1 MARGPIG
8 FYYKDSIIWVAAE
21 KLPPFLLT
29 LHKIILQLMIG
40 VFDSGVG
47 GLSVWRELY
56 REFPNETYLY
66 VSDSGY
72 CPYGPKTRDEIL
84 SRAKSITEFLILRG
98 AEIIVVACNT
108 ATAAAIEYL
117 RSHYNIPFV
126 GMEPAVKPAAINT
139 KTGAIGVLA
148 TKGTFKGELYLRT
161 LHKFASNAKVLEQV
175 GEGLVE
181 LVETGNTNSAMA
193 REVIGKYITPMLEEN
208 VDHIVL
214 GCTHYP
220 FLESVIKE
228 FAGDNVT
235 IVNPAPAIARRAGE
249 VLKQRRDLGYVAHS
263 GVENITSTSFVTTG
277 DNLNVLTQ
285 MVREIA
291 PADFDTFKFAK
302 IEIPYGNLQ

>member
-1 MARGPIG
+1 
-8 FYYKDSIIWVAAE
+8 
-21 KLPPFLLT
+21 
-29 LHKIILQLMIG
+29 MIG

-56 REFPNETYLY
+56 RELPGESYLY

-72 CPYGPKTRDEIL
+72 CPYGPKSKGEIVE
-84 SRAKSITEFLILRG
+84 RAKAITEFLISRG

-117 RSHYNIPFV
+117 RGHYQIPFV

-139 KTGAIGVLA
+139 RTGAIGVLA

-181 LVETGNTNSAMA
+181 LVESGNTDTPQA
-193 REVIGKYITPMLEEN
+193 REIIGKYIVPMLEEN

-220 FLESVIKE
+220 FLEKIIKE
-228 FAGDNVT
+228 FSGESVT
-235 IVNPAPAIARRAGE
+235 IVNPAPAIARRASQ
-249 VLKQRRDLGYVAHS
+249 VLEQRRSILGK
-263 GVENITSTSFVTTG
+263 VENTVTRSTMFVTTG
-277 DNLNVLTQ
+277 NNIRVLEQ
-285 MVREIA
+285 MVKEIA
-291 PADFDTFKFAK
+291 PADFETFNFAQ
-302 IEIPYGNLQ
+302 IEIPYGSL